1 MKRTLMTMLVAL
13 AAVLMMN
20 SRAAQAP
27 VCAPDDFDEALE
39 LLGAKTPEQKLD
51 MTITILN
58 NAYENMGDYI
68 KVLKD
73 DYNNKVVMLIDG
85 DNLGVDVSDMT
96 SGMTDLMKGVFMST
110 LFDDDEDGAISA
122 LFNVI
127 INTGRSLEVS
137 IYNDKDI
144 DNAARLIYTPSEMR
158 RAIEEHASGGSS
170 RDGSVMPLVDDGLN
184 FADDEDPETMLK
196 KVVDAMEE
204 YMPYNFGSD
213 AHIWLDSNAKR
224 VVMTMTSED
233 FAEMNE
239 YRDMMYLF
247 KPVFLQSL
255 TEDDSNLIFVG
266 LLVQAGYGLQV
277 QLRAPGDEDN
287 PIVLDY
293 TPDELMDALGDE

>member
-27 VCAPDDFDEALE
+27 VCPPDDFEEALE

-85 DNLGVDVSDMT
+85 DKLGVDVSDMS
-96 SGMTDLMKGVFMST
+96 SGVTDLMKGVFMST

-255 TEDDSNLIFVG
+255 TEDD
-266 LLVQAGYGLQV
+266 
-277 QLRAPGDEDN
+277 
-287 PIVLDY
+287 
-293 TPDELMDALGDE
+293 

>member
-1 MKRTLMTMLVAL
+1 MTIAAIACLML
-13 AAVLMMN
+13 A
-20 SRAAQAP
+20 SHAASAP
-27 VCAPDDFDEALE
+27 TCVPDDFEESLE

-85 DNLGVDVSDMT
+85 DNLGVDVSDMG
-96 SGMTDLMKGVFMST
+96 SGVTDLMKGVFMST

-127 INTGRSLEVS
+127 INTGRSLEVC

-144 DNAARLIYTPSEMR
+144 DNAARLIFTPNEMR

-170 RDGSVMPLVDDGLN
+170 SNGSVMPLVDDGLN
-184 FADDEDPETMLK
+184 FADDDDPETTLK
-196 KVVDAMEE
+196 KLVDVMDE
-204 YMPYNFGSD
+204 YMSDDLDMD
-213 AHIWLDSNAKR
+213 AHVWLDPNAKR
-224 VVMTMTSED
+224 VVMTMTSDD
-233 FAEMNE
+233 FADVNE

-255 TEDDSNLIFVG
+255 TEDDSNLIFLG
-266 LLVQAGYGLQV
+266 LLVQTGRGLQV

>member
-1 MKRTLMTMLVAL
+1 MLVAL
-13 AAVLMMN
+13 AAMLMMN
-20 SRAAQAP
+20 SSAAQAP

-85 DNLGVDVSDMT
+85 DNLGVDVGDMS

-144 DNAARLIYTPSEMR
+144 DNAARLIYTPNEMR

-184 FADDEDPETMLK
+184 FADDDDPETTLK
-196 KVVDAMEE
+196 KLVDVMDE
-204 YMPYNFGSD
+204 YMSDGLDMD
-213 AHIWLDSNAKR
+213 AHVWLDPNAKR
-224 VVMTMTSED
+224 VVMTMTSDD
-233 FAEMNE
+233 FADVNE

-255 TEDDSNLIFVG
+255 TEDDSNLIFLG
-266 LLVQAGYGLQV
+266 LLVQTGRGLQV

>member
-1 MKRTLMTMLVAL
+1 MTMLVAL

-51 MTITILN
+51 MAITILN
-58 NAYENMGDYI
+58 DVSDYMKI
-68 KVLKD
+68 LKD
-73 DYNNKVVMLIDG
+73 DYSNKVLMLIDG
-85 DNLGVDVSDMT
+85 DKLGVDVSDMG
-96 SGMTDLMKGVFMST
+96 SGVTDLMKGIFMSS
-110 LFDDDEDGAISA
+110 LFDGDEGGTISA
-122 LFNVI
+122 LLNII
-127 INTGRSLEVS
+127 INTGRSLELR
-137 IYNDKDI
+137 IYNDEDI
-144 DNAARLIYTPSEMR
+144 DNAVRLMFTPYEMR

-184 FADDEDPETMLK
+184 FANDDDPETTLK
-196 KVVDAMEE
+196 KLVDVMDE
-204 YMPYNFGSD
+204 YMSDDLDMD
-213 AHIWLDSNAKR
+213 AHVWLDPNAKR
-224 VVMTMTSED
+224 VVMTMTSDD
-233 FAEMNE
+233 FADVNE

-255 TEDDSNLIFVG
+255 TEDDSNLIFLG
-266 LLVQAGYGLQV
+266 LLVQTGRGLQV

>member
-96 SGMTDLMKGVFMST
+96 SG
-110 LFDDDEDGAISA
+110 
-122 LFNVI
+122 I

>member
-13 AAVLMMN
+13 AAMLMMN
-20 SRAAQAP
+20 SSAAQAP

-85 DNLGVDVSDMT
+85 DNLGVDVGDMS

-158 RAIEEHASGGSS
+158 RAIEEHASGGTSS
-170 RDGSVMPLVDDGLN
+170 NGSVMPLVDDGLN

>member
-1 MKRTLMTMLVAL
+1 MLVAL

-20 SRAAQAP
+20 SSAAQAP

-85 DNLGVDVSDMT
+85 DNLGVDVSDMS

-170 RDGSVMPLVDDGLN
+170 SNGSVKPLVDDGLN
-184 FADDEDPETMLK
+184 FADDDDPETTLK
-196 KVVDAMEE
+196 KLVDVMDE
-204 YMPYNFGSD
+204 YMSDGLDMD
-213 AHIWLDSNAKR
+213 AHVWLDPNAKR
-224 VVMTMTSED
+224 VVMTMTSDD
-233 FAEMNE
+233 FADVNE

-255 TEDDSNLIFVG
+255 TEDDSNLIFLG
-266 LLVQAGYGLQV
+266 LLVQTGRGLQV

>member
-1 MKRTLMTMLVAL
+1 MKRLLMTIAAIACLMLTSH
-13 AAVLMMN
+13 AAPV
-20 SRAAQAP
+20 P

-39 LLGAKTPEQKLD
+39 LMGAKTPEQKLD
-51 MTITILN
+51 LTITILN
-58 NAYENMGDYI
+58 NAYENLGDYI

-85 DNLGVDVSDMT
+85 DNLGVDVSDMS

-184 FADDEDPETMLK
+184 FADDDNPETTLK
-196 KVVDAMEE
+196 KLVDVMDE
-204 YMPYNFGSD
+204 YMSDGLDMD
-213 AHIWLDSNAKR
+213 AHVWLDPNAKR
-224 VVMTMTSED
+224 VVMTMTSDD
-233 FAEMNE
+233 FADVNE

-255 TEDDSNLIFVG
+255 TEDDSNLIFLG
-266 LLVQAGYGLQV
+266 LLVQTGRGLQV

>member
-1 MKRTLMTMLVAL
+1 
-13 AAVLMMN
+13 
-20 SRAAQAP
+20 
-27 VCAPDDFDEALE
+27 
-39 LLGAKTPEQKLD
+39 
-51 MTITILN
+51 
-58 NAYENMGDYI
+58 MGDYI
-68 KVLKD
+68 KVLKV
-73 DYNNKVVMLIDG
+73 DYNNKVVLLIDG
-85 DNLGVDVSDMT
+85 DKLGVDVGDMS

-137 IYNDKDI
+137 IYNEKDI
-144 DNAARLIYTPSEMR
+144 DNAALLIYTPSEMR

-184 FADDEDPETMLK
+184 FADDDDPETTLK
-196 KVVDAMEE
+196 KLVDVMDE
-204 YMPYNFGSD
+204 YMSDDLDMD
-213 AHIWLDSNAKR
+213 AHVWLVPNAKR
-224 VVMTMTSED
+224 FVITMTSDD
-233 FAEMNE
+233 FADVNE

-255 TEDDSNLIFVG
+255 TEDDSNLIFLG
-266 LLVQAGYGLQV
+266 LLVQTGRGLQV

-293 TPDELMDALGDE
+293 TPVELMDALGDE

>member
-1 MKRTLMTMLVAL
+1 
-13 AAVLMMN
+13 
-20 SRAAQAP
+20 

-39 LLGAKTPEQKLD
+39 LMGAKTPEQKLD
-51 MTITILN
+51 LTITILN
-58 NAYENMGDYI
+58 NAYENLGDYI

-85 DNLGVDVSDMT
+85 DNLGVDVSDMS

-184 FADDEDPETMLK
+184 FADDDDPETTLK
-196 KVVDAMEE
+196 KLVDVMDE
-204 YMPYNFGSD
+204 YMSDGLDMD
-213 AHIWLDSNAKR
+213 AHVWLDPNAKR
-224 VVMTMTSED
+224 VVMTMTSDD
-233 FAEMNE
+233 FADVNE

-255 TEDDSNLIFVG
+255 TEDDSNLIFLG
-266 LLVQAGYGLQV
+266 LLVQTGRGLQV

-293 TPDELMDALGDE
+293 TADELMDALGDE